1 MSDPEGNRFSARA
14 ARYARVGANVGGIAA
29 RMVGS
34 RMLGREADRAR
45 YAAEL
50 TGVLGG
56 LKGPLMKVAQLLATI
71 PDALPPEYAAELQKL
86 QSQAPPMGAAFV
98 RRRMMA
104 ELGPDWAGRFGA
116 FDLQPAAAA
125 SLGQVHRARSHDGAP
140 LACKLQYPDMQSAV
154 EADLSQLGM
163 LLAVQRRLS
172 PEIDTAEIQQEIG
185 ARLREELDYRREARH
200 AALYAHMLA
209 DVPEVRVPGVWAELS
224 TLRLLTLD
232 WLEGRPILDYKQ
244 APLETRNRLATAMFK
259 AW

>member
-1 MSDPEGNRFSARA
+1 
-14 ARYARVGANVGGIAA
+14 
-29 RMVGS
+29 
-34 RMLGREADRAR
+34 GRDADRSR

-56 LKGPLMKVAQLLATI
+56 LEGPRMKVAQLRATI
-71 PDALPPEYAAELQKL
+71 PDAPPPGYAPELQKL
-86 QSQAPPMGAAFV
+86 QPQAPPRGAALV
-98 RRRMMA
+98 RRRPTA
-104 ELGPDWAGRFGA
+104 GLAPDRAGRFGA

-185 ARLREELDYRREARH
+185 ARLREELD
-200 AALYAHMLA
+200 
-209 DVPEVRVPGVWAELS
+209 
-224 TLRLLTLD
+224 
-232 WLEGRPILDYKQ
+232 
-244 APLETRNRLATAMFK
+244 
-259 AW
+259 